1 MNISTTDLEKK
12 TFHNLNVSATD
23 LEKTF
28 HTLNICAADLEKTVY
43 ALNCDPSS
51 HRTVLRPCLS
61 KKNSKPVFRRFTLI
75 LENREKRKKEKTVRS
90 CVPWLFDVFLGVG
103 TRTAVCRL
111 YWTASVILCF
121 TSVFLNVVFVLSF
134 WLIHKSVSCVIESRL
149 FSSPKP
155 RKYFLFFSS
164 VRCGRPKNVAGT

>member
-1 MNISTTDLEKK
+1 MN
-12 TFHNLNVSATD
+12 VCAAD

-75 LENREKRKKEKTVRS
+75 LENREKRKKKKKKKTRYAA
-90 CVPWLFDVFLGVG
+90 VFGGFSTFFSVLALGQPFV
-103 TRTAVCRL
+103 VCTGL
-111 YWTASVILCF
+111 QALS
-121 TSVFLNVVFVLSF
+121 FVLRQCSLTSF
-134 WLIHKSVSCVIESRL
+134 
-149 FSSPKP
+149 
-155 RKYFLFFSS
+155 
-164 VRCGRPKNVAGT
+164 